1 LKRLA
6 PQQLVDCAS
15 NDAWG
20 NFGCSGGMVNFAFSY
35 AQVNAI
41 VQEKEYPYVRK

>member
-1 LKRLA
+1 MRLA

-20 NFGCSGGMVNFAFSY
+20 NFGCDGGFVNYAFSY
-35 AQVNAI
+35 A
-41 VQEKEYPYVRK
+41 